1 MKAEEALELAIEL
14 VSDRLDLI
22 RQRELDERDGV
33 EEARLKSADKILGSL
48 WEAATADLLEGVIE
62 ESSE

>member
-1 MKAEEALELAIEL
+1 MKENKMKAEEALELAIEL

-33 EEARLKSADKILGSL
+33 EEGQLKGALSYLE
-48 WEAATADLLEGVIE
+48 EAYRRETKWPLLD
-62 ESSE
+62 

>member
-22 RQRELDERDGV
+22 QQRELDERDGV
-33 EEARLKSADKILGSL
+33 EEGRLKGALSY
-48 WEAATADLLEGVIE
+48 LEETIVWLKE
-62 ESSE
+62 M